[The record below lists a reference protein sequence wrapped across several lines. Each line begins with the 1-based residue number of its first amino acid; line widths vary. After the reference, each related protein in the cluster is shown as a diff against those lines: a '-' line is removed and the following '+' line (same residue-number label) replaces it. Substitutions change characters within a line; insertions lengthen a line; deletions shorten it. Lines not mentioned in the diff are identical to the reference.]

1 MRWQG
6 GILKD
11 STAHGKVRDMLTLRT
26 VYLVTYMGCGSTA
39 KNSRT
44 PDDRFTSGEERLGKL
59 DSPASTI
66 IHVL

>member
-1 MRWQG
+1 
-6 GILKD
+6 
-11 STAHGKVRDMLTLRT
+11 MLTLRT